1 MASIEPRKNKDG
13 IITSYTIRVNRGKD
27 ENGKKLKPWIRSFP
41 DKKKGES
48 IPSGWSQ
55 KRIEKEIQKIATLF
69 EEECKKGFVAIDKI
83 TFDKFARQMLDD
95 KYRNKTMK
103 NSSLSSSKSFLK
115 RINDVDLDGFGYME
129 LSAIKVTHI
138 NKFYNALSNPEKK
151 ADKHKGGAL
160 SAGSIKR
167 YHTFISSVFSY
178 ACRQQLINFNPC
190 TYAEKPKLTTNF
202 ARDTVK
208 QEDFSKLF
216 KIIEVQSLRTKVASY
231 ILLTTGC
238 RIGELLGIQW
248 CDIDFINNRIL
259 MHNNVQY
266 NKDYK
271 TGKNKLYVD
280 TLKNGENK
288 TVSVSSYAMSLLKKF
303 MKEEK
308 IINPDSEYFV
318 FNQGDGVTPLHP
330 STIRDALGKF
340 KYFGIIKNPVE
351 VEYFDHSTKSEE
363 KINYQQGDVV
373 RFTEK
378 TRKTENGI
386 KQQKI
391 IIDNAANNYAF
402 IDTDAVEFL
411 EEHLYP
417 HKFRH
422 TAASI
427 MIFEGLDIAAVS
439 KQLGHKKISTTMDIY
454 SHALIRE
461 DDRPADLFDKV
472 INANK

>member
-1 MASIEPRKNKDG
+1 MASIKPRTNKDG
-13 IITSYTIRVNRGKD
+13 KITSYTIMVYRGRD
-27 ENGKKLKPWIRSFP
+27 ENGKQLKPWIRSYP
-41 DKKKGES
+41 DKKKGET

-55 KRIEKEIQKIATLF
+55 KRIEKEVQKVATLF
-69 EEECKKGFVAIDKI
+69 EEECKKGFVAIEKV

-95 KYRNKTMK
+95 KHRNKTMK
-103 NSSLSSSKSFLK
+103 NTSLTMSKYYLDK
-115 RINDVDLDGFGYME
+115 INDVNLDGFGYME
-129 LSAIKVTHI
+129 LTSIKVTHI
-138 NKFYNALSNPEKK
+138 NKFYNALSDQTKK

-167 YHTFISSVFSY
+167 FHTFISSVFSY
-178 ACRQQLINFNPC
+178 ACRQQLINYNPC
-190 TYAEKPKLTTNF
+190 TYAEKPKVTESS

-216 KIIEVQSLRTKVASY
+216 KIIEAQSLRIKVASY

-248 CDIDFINNRIL
+248 CDIDFINQRIL

-266 NKDYK
+266 GKDYV
-271 TGKNKLYVD
+271 TGKNKLYID

-288 TVSVSSYAMSLLKKF
+288 TVSVSSYTISLLKEF

-318 FNQGDGVTPLHP
+318 FNQGDGITPIHP
-330 STIRDALGKF
+330 STIRDALKKF
-340 KYFGIIKNPVE
+340 KYFGIIKKPVE

-378 TRKTENGI
+378 SQKAKDNI

-402 IDTDAVEFL
+402 IDTELIDVL

-454 SHALIRE
+454 SHALMR
-461 DDRPADLFDKV
+461 DDNRPAELFDKF
-472 INANK
+472 ISANK

>member
-1 MASIEPRKNKDG
+1 MAKIRPRKNKDG
-13 IITSYTIRVNRGKD
+13 IITSYTIEVYRGRD
-27 ENGKKLKPWIRSFP
+27 ENGKQLKPWIRSFP
-41 DKKKGES
+41 DKKKGET
-48 IPSGWSQ
+48 IPRGWSQ
-55 KRIEKEIQKIATLF
+55 KRIEKEVQKVATLF
-69 EEECKKGFVAIDKI
+69 EEECKKGFVSVDKI

-103 NSSLSSSKSFLK
+103 NSSLSSSKNFLK
-115 RINDVDLDGFGYME
+115 RINDVSLDGFGYME

-138 NKFYNALSNPEKK
+138 NKFYNALSDPEKK

-190 TYAEKPKLTTNF
+190 TYAEKPKLTTNS

-216 KIIEVQSLRTKVASY
+216 KIIEAQSLRTKVASY

-266 NKDYK
+266 SKDYK

-288 TVSVSSYAMSLLKKF
+288 TVSVSSYAISLLKDF

-330 STIRDALGKF
+330 ATIRHAINKF
-340 KYFGIIKNPVE
+340 SNFGIIKKPVE
-351 VEYFDHSTKSEE
+351 VEYFDHSTKREE

-373 RFTEK
+373 RFT
-378 TRKTENGI
+378 RKTSA
-386 KQQKI
+386 KQDNIEKYKI
-391 IIDNAANNYAF
+391 IINNTANNYAY
-402 IDTDAVEFL
+402 INCNDVEVIP
-411 EEHLYP
+411 ERLYP

-422 TAASI
+422 TCASM
-427 MIFEGLDIAAVS
+427 MIFEGLDIVAVS

-454 SHALIRE
+454 SHALMRE
-461 DDRPADLFDKV
+461 DNRPSELFDKV